1 MKSETVR
8 TWLSFVLVGGF
19 SIVAF
24 LTVILVVIGRLQS
37 NDGIEM
43 LKTFS
48 SVFSGFVGLVV
59 GYYFAKKE

>member
-1 MKSETVR
+1 MTTETVR
-8 TWLSFVLVGGF
+8 SWLSFILVGGF
-19 SIVAF
+19 SVVVF
-24 LTVILVVIGRLQS
+24 LTVVLVVVGFLQS
-37 NDGIEM
+37 NDGIEL

>member
-1 MKSETVR
+1 MTTETVR
-8 TWLSFVLVGGF
+8 TWLSFILVGGF
-19 SIVAF
+19 SAVAF
-24 LTVILVVIGRLQS
+24 LTVVLVIVGVLQS
-37 NDGIEM
+37 NDGVEI

>member
-1 MKSETVR
+1 MKTETVR
-8 TWLSFVLVGGF
+8 TWLSFILVGGF
-19 SIVAF
+19 SAVAF
-24 LTVILVVIGRLQS
+24 LTVVLVIVGVLQS
-37 NDGIEM
+37 NDGVEI